1 VGGFEPGNGRNKSKR
16 IQNAPSSL
24 ARAPLGVLYSIP
36 KTGFPVRTERQY
48 GGLKSGSQRFRDP
61 APPGFVGHCGALVV
75 TARDAVL
82 TERRI
87 LMKLTDTQLVLL
99 PAASPR
105 QDDTIELRLL

>member
-1 VGGFEPGNGRNKSKR
+1 MAETNPNGFRMHR
-16 IQNAPSSL
+16 
-24 ARAPLGVLYSIP
+24 RASRAHHWVFSIP
-36 KTGFPVRTERQY
+36 FQRLDFQSEQSVNM